1 MASGSRV
8 PEDAV
13 RAASPG
19 RRGEEIVSALTGD
32 SVMAAALKSAAS
44 PVRSVVASPRPM
56 KGKAGREAARRRLQ
70 LLPGS
75 QTEGGGQG
83 PGEEE
88 EEALLSVPEEDEE
101 AQPLPP
107 VCVFPMRGMWREE
120 KVALYCDEVLQGYK
134 VRTRTPGTRATF
146 RADAGAESSKN
157 LHVTE
162 VNLLHAYRTSTL
174 VEVPRPC

>member
-13 RAASPG
+13 RAVNPG
-19 RRGEEIVSALTGD
+19 RRGEIVSALTGD

-44 PVRSVVASPRPM
+44 TVRSVVASPRPL
-56 KGKAGREAARRRLQ
+56 KGKAGRDAARRRLQ

-75 QTEGGGQG
+75 QTEGRGQG
-83 PGEEE
+83 PEEEEEEE
-88 EEALLSVPEEDEE
+88 EEAQLSVPEEDEE

-134 VRTRTPGTRATF
+134 VRTRRQRTPR
-146 RADAGAESSKN
+146 DAGPPSVRMRAQRAHGTCMSQ
-157 LHVTE
+157 L
-162 VNLLHAYRTSTL
+162 
-174 VEVPRPC
+174 

>member
-44 PVRSVVASPRPM
+44 PVRSVVASPRPL
-56 KGKAGREAARRRLQ
+56 KGKAGGEAARRRLQ

-83 PGEEE
+83 PEEEE
-88 EEALLSVPEEDEE
+88 EEALLSVPEEEEE
-101 AQPLPP
+101 AQPLPA

-134 VRTRTPGTRATF
+134 VRTQGRGPPSARMRAQRAQRTCMSRK
-146 RADAGAESSKN
+146 S
-157 LHVTE
+157 V
-162 VNLLHAYRTSTL
+162 YSTPTGL
-174 VEVPRPC
+174 PPW